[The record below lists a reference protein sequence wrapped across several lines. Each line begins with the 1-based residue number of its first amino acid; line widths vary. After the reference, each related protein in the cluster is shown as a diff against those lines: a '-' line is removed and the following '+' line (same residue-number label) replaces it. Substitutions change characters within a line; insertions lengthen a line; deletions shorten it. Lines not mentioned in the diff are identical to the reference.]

1 MPPIH
6 LIVGPPAV
14 GKSTTSRALAQR
26 FELSIHIPVDDLRD
40 MVVRGK
46 LLPGPVWSDA
56 LAQQVTLART
66 AAIQMALAYHAAGF
80 AVVMDDFWDYDHRE
94 DYAALVGHPDF
105 QRVVLLPK
113 RAVAHQRNLAR
124 SGDTPDRYYIDEGI
138 AIVYD
143 RLEKALPTLAA
154 EGWRVVN
161 TSVLTPDEVVAS
173 ILNDTEITPK

>member
-1 MPPIH
+1 MPPIY

-14 GKSTTSRALAQR
+14 GKSTTSHALAQR

-80 AVVMDDFWDYDHRE
+80 AVVMDDFWDDDHRE
-94 DYAALVGHPDF
+94 DYAALVGYPDF

-124 SGDTPDRYYIDEGI
+124 SGDTTDRQYIDTGI

-143 RLEKALPTLAA
+143 LLQKAMPTLEAD
-154 EGWRVVN
+154 GWLVVD
-161 TSVLTPDEVVAS
+161 TSALTPEEVVDR
-173 ILNDTEITPK
+173 IFGR